1 MLALDNALQLQKR
14 TCNEQS
20 PSAPDT
26 WPPGPRIPSQA
37 CAHLSSKPPC
47 VLRNSQAPLIQCSR
61 TIRGNMRHQREAG
74 LLPNFSGKR
83 RMWTRPG
90 SHDCELSSRA
100 PAREAGSG
108 TTMSPAACSPEP
120 PRRGCSPQSQQ
131 QKRAPGRG
139 REPAKTRDAG
149 DAGGSA
155 QGPRPHPTVR
165 RPAPRPGV
173 GRASRRGPSASPA
186 SLLFTCSPCQRSQAG
201 PRLRTQRSGAQ
212 GHRRKTGC
220 SQTRGETD
228 VT

>member
-83 RMWTRPG
+83 LVWTRPG

-139 REPAKTRDAG
+139 REPAQTRDPG

-173 GRASRRGPSASPA
+173 GRASRGGPSASPA
-186 SLLFTCSPCQRSQAG
+186 SLLFTCR